1 MKEESLTHNKGIRGE
16 YIHVIRD
23 ELVKQTIRIN
33 WGGREKNKFGR
44 AHGIPSTIE
53 RINKKGK
60 C

>member
-33 WGGREKNKFGR
+33 WGGG
-44 AHGIPSTIE
+44 
-53 RINKKGK
+53 KKTSSEGHMEFPAQLK
-60 C
+60 E